1 MSVYY
6 KEFITDDEAIRGIQE
21 IKSHGIQDDDIY
33 VITHENYRTEKLAE
47 MASANTIGVA
57 EEGLGT
63 AIANAFKTKGEE
75 LRAKLEHIGFSLSE
89 AVDLEQQLDE
99 HKVIVVVKNKPAG
112 LTL

>member
-6 KEFITDDEAIRGIQE
+6 KKFTTDDEAVRGIQE
-21 IKSHGIQDDDIY
+21 IKSTGVRDDDIY

-47 MASANTIGVA
+47 MASANTIGDA

-63 AIANAFKTKGEE
+63 AIANVFKSKGEE
-75 LRAKLEHIGFSLSE
+75 LRAKLEHVGFSLSE

-99 HKVIVVVKNKPAG
+99 HKVLVVVKYKPAG
-112 LTL
+112 FTL